1 MIVGQIIAEPME
13 IHGIARG
20 KEARERVEELLRLVG
35 LNPVFADRYPHEFS
49 GGQRQRIGIARA
61 LALQPDFF
69 VCNESISALD
79 VSIQAQIVNLLK
91 ELQQRFHLTDLFIAR
106 GLAMIR
112 HISD

>member
-1 MIVGQIIAEPME
+1 
-13 IHGIARG
+13 
-20 KEARERVEELLRLVG
+20 
-35 LNPVFADRYPHEFS
+35 
-49 GGQRQRIGIARA
+49 
-61 LALQPDFF
+61 